1 VIRERCTP
9 RGTDDAGS
17 RPSRSTSPGPIDL
30 KALLFALVSSRYERR
45 WLIASRDETFSAWT
59 EIFGDLATV
68 TATALRLVH
77 REPEEVLTRE
87 RNT

>member
-1 VIRERCTP
+1 
-9 RGTDDAGS
+9 
-17 RPSRSTSPGPIDL
+17 
-30 KALLFALVSSRYERR
+30 LVSSRYERR